1 MFASSC
7 PLCNSARCP
16 LKRKTGSLAASRFLF
31 VRKPTQCRRH
41 SRRRAPQKRC
51 VNGFQNSR
59 PGGVM
64 FPPFRA
70 LATTLLLLLPY
81 NPRCKR
87 NFRYLEGRFSALYL
101 GSPCDAPPWAAAA
114 FPWLPP
120 PAGRALEPPPWDEP
134 CSCLVLSRGA
144 DVCDELCSCLVFS
157 FGAELCPA

>member
-1 MFASSC
+1 MFS
-7 PLCNSARCP
+7 
-16 LKRKTGSLAASRFLF
+16 
-31 VRKPTQCRRH
+31 
-41 SRRRAPQKRC
+41 
-51 VNGFQNSR
+51 
-59 PGGVM
+59 
-64 FPPFRA
+64 PFRA

-101 GSPCDAPPWAAAA
+101 GSPCD
-114 FPWLPP
+114 
-120 PAGRALEPPPWDEP
+120 EP